1 MNSAVIVLTWNG
13 GAEAIACLQRV
24 RQLDPAPNTVVVV
37 DNDSQDGTPDQ
48 VAALFPTFL
57 LIRNP
62 RNLGFAGG
70 MNIGIRALLDQDP
83 SPDVIILL
91 NQDTL
96 VDPGWLG
103 AIIAPF
109 ADPVVGAVG
118 CKIRYP
124 DGTIQHAGL
133 TLDWPLALPRHV
145 GRNEPDQGQ
154 YDTPRDVNFITFAA
168 VALRSEALQRI
179 GLFDEGYNPAYF
191 EDADLCVR
199 LRRAGYLIRYE
210 PQATLVHREATSQ
223 RDQLTH
229 DALVHRG
236 RLRFV
241 LKTYTLDEI
250 TGPFAQAERDF
261 LKSRVFSAEGRVL
274 RWVYDWSLITLS
286 DILIERRAQD
296 PNLPPHAVTLIKYV
310 LLEFQQKLMQAL
322 RWRLATRAV
331 DIDQLF
337 RDHTV

>member
-24 RQLDPAPNTVVVV
+24 HQLDPAPDIVLVV

-70 MNIGIRALLDQDP
+70 MNIGIRTLLDQNP
-83 SPDVIILL
+83 PPDVIILL

-145 GRNEPDQGQ
+145 GRDEPDRGQ
-154 YDTPRDVNFITFAA
+154 YDTPRDVNLSPLPLWRSGARHCNGSVCSTRGIT
-168 VALRSEALQRI
+168 RRI
-179 GLFDEGYNPAYF
+179 SRTPISVCA
-191 EDADLCVR
+191 C
-199 LRRAGYLIRYE
+199 
-210 PQATLVHREATSQ
+210 
-223 RDQLTH
+223 
-229 DALVHRG
+229 DALA
-236 RLRFV
+236 
-241 LKTYTLDEI
+241 I
-250 TGPFAQAERDF
+250 
-261 LKSRVFSAEGRVL
+261 
-274 RWVYDWSLITLS
+274 
-286 DILIERRAQD
+286 
-296 PNLPPHAVTLIKYV
+296 
-310 LLEFQQKLMQAL
+310 
-322 RWRLATRAV
+322 
-331 DIDQLF
+331 
-337 RDHTV
+337 